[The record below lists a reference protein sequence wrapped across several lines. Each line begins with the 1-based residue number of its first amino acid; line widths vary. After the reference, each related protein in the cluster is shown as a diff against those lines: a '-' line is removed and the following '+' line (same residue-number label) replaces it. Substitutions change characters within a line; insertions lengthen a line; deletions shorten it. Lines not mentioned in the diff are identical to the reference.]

1 MKVGESQTVSACC
14 EAEKMLSAGGLA
26 GSLQPFR
33 SRCEDL
39 RHDALQL
46 VMQDFGK
53 VQFFGG
59 VIMCNLD

>member
-14 EAEKMLSAGGLA
+14 HEAQKMLSAGGLA

-39 RHDALQL
+39 RHDAA
-46 VMQDFGK
+46 
-53 VQFFGG
+53 
-59 VIMCNLD
+59 